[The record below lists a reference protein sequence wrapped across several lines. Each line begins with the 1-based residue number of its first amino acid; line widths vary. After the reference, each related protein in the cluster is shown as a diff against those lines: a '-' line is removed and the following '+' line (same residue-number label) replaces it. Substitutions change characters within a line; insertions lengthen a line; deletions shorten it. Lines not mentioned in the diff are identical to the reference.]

1 MSSATIESTP
11 KQLSAG
17 VLALLVHAILFGL
30 LTYGMHWKSPPPEAL
45 SVDLWRNLPDEEPKP
60 AVEPLTEA
68 STPPIVNQEK
78 VVATT
83 PADIELRTPNVSQ
96 PDTAASAK
104 RIAKEIK
111 EREQADELRMLEE
124 YARRK
129 QAIQE
134 SVRAEVSAATA
145 AEVGR
150 FQDMIRSKIRRNIV
164 GVPANLPDSAKA
176 EFKVTLLPDG
186 SVLDAKLVASSGN
199 PAYDDAAERA
209 IYKAQPL
216 PLPKEANLQ
225 QMFRVLRLSIK
236 PRE

>member
-1 MSSATIESTP
+1 MSLATLDNTP
-11 KQLSAG
+11 NQLSAG

-30 LTYGMHWKSPPPEAL
+30 LTYGMHWTSSPPEVL
-45 SVDLWRNLPDEEPKP
+45 SVDLWRNLPNEEPIP
-60 AVEPLTEA
+60 AVEPPHEALT
-68 STPPIVNQEK
+68 SPVVNQGK
-78 VVATT
+78 VAALM
-83 PADIELRTPNVSQ
+83 PADIQLRAPLTSQ
-96 PDTAASAK
+96 PNTAESAK

-111 EREQADELRMLEE
+111 EREQAEELRLLEE
-124 YARRK
+124 YAKRK

-164 GVPANLPDSAKA
+164 GVPADLPDSAKA

-199 PAYDDAAERA
+199 AAYDDAAERA

-216 PLPKEANLQ
+216 PLPKDANLQ